1 MLELSAE
8 ELKSIELGILKDVA
22 DFCDKKEI
30 KYFLCGGTLL
40 GAVRHKGF
48 IPWDDDVDIAMP
60 REDYDRFL
68 KEYNKKESIY
78 RVNAIENNSK
88 WHMSFAR
95 VEDYTTTL
103 IEGTLKKKYRNCHAF
118 VDVFPIDGIP
128 ANKLEEKTFM
138 IKQKIFGIILN
149 ASSFCFLPSKHYS
162 DSKDSNI
169 SLKNTIRTC
178 LKFVAICLFS
188 MISTQFIAKIINR
201 NSRKYKYNESDYI
214 GLTVFVWNWKFE
226 KAKAVSF
233 EERIKFKFENYEFWG
248 PKGYDEYLT
257 STYGDYMTPPPVECQ
272 VSHHSFKVY
281 KNEV

>member
-1 MLELSAE
+1 MLELSTDE
-8 ELKSIELGILKDVA
+8 IKSIELGILKDVA
-22 DFCDKKEI
+22 AFCDEKGI

-60 REDYDRFL
+60 RDDYDKFL

-78 RVNAIENNSK
+78 RVNSIENNSK

-103 IEGTLKKKYRNCHAF
+103 VEETLKKKYRNCHAF

-128 ANKLEEKTFM
+128 ANNLEEKMFM
-138 IKQKIFGIILN
+138 IQQKIWGIIIN

-162 DSKDSNI
+162 DSKDKNI

-188 MISTQFIAKIINR
+188 MINTQLIAKRINK
-201 NSRKYKYNESDYI
+201 NSRRYKYNESDYI

-226 KAKAVSF
+226 KANAVSF
-233 EERIKFKFENYEFWG
+233 EERIKFKFEDGEFWG

-257 STYGDYMTPPPVECQ
+257 STYGEYMTPPPIECQ